1 MQPYYSTEQWASWLD
16 QLAED
21 SLVVME
27 DFLPASIL
35 TLVDD
40 FFAVQLAEGAL
51 APAKIGTAFEEQ
63 RQAEIRSDFICWI
76 DQRQH
81 PQLNPF
87 FQLIEELRGSVAHEL
102 FLSLE
107 GFEFHLAQYP
117 PGGFYKPHLDQFK
130 ARNNR
135 MLSLVIYLNQ
145 HWIPD
150 HGGQLRIH
158 EPVIKDIEPVFN
170 RAVLFRSDLV
180 LHEVL
185 PAHKTRKSLTG
196 WLLKRPSGVG
206 LFGV

>member
-1 MQPYYSTEQWASWLD
+1 
-16 QLAED
+16 
-21 SLVVME
+21 ME

-76 DQRQH
+76 DQGQH

-87 FQLIEELRGSVAHEL
+87 FQLIEELKGLVAQEL

-135 MLSLVIYLNQ
+135 MLSLVNYLNR
-145 HWIPD
+145 HWI
-150 HGGQLRIH
+150 
-158 EPVIKDIEPVFN
+158 
-170 RAVLFRSDLV
+170 
-180 LHEVL
+180 
-185 PAHKTRKSLTG
+185 
-196 WLLKRPSGVG
+196 
-206 LFGV
+206 